1 MLPDP
6 LHPAIV
12 HMPLALAVLLP
23 FVVIGA
29 LIAIRF
35 GSPAKLAWS
44 LPVIMMVVLAGSTIL
59 SVETGEDEEEV
70 VEDVID
76 HDNIE
81 EHEER
86 AELFRNLSLLTL
98 MIGFVGFVKGKVGA
112 FGRGAGTGLVFLVAF
127 LGWRTGE
134 SGGELVYE
142 HGAANAYIEEL
153 APAAGEV
160 PQHDDGD
167 EEGPDDDDR

>member
-1 MLPDP
+1 
-6 LHPAIV
+6 
-12 HMPLALAVLLP
+12 MPLALAVLLP

-44 LPVIMMVVLAGSTIL
+44 LPVIMMVVLAGSTIVA
-59 SVETGEDEEEV
+59 VETGEDEEEV

-76 HDNIE
+76 HDIIH

-98 MIGFVGFVKGKVGA
+98 MIGFAGFVKGKVGA
-112 FGRGAGTGLVFLVAF
+112 FGRGAVTGLVFLLAF

-142 HGAANAYIEEL
+142 HGAANAYIEEPASSASEE
-153 APAAGEV
+153 AP
-160 PQHDDGD
+160 HDDDGN
-167 EEGPDDDDR
+167 EEDPDDDDR

>member
-1 MLPDP
+1 MLPYP

-12 HMPLALAVLLP
+12 HMPLALAALLP

-35 GSPAKLAWS
+35 GVPGKLAWS
-44 LPVIMMVVLAGSTIL
+44 LPVVMMVLLAGSAIVA
-59 SVETGEDEEEV
+59 VETGEDEEEV

-76 HDNIE
+76 HDIIH

-98 MIGFVGFVKGKVGA
+98 MIGFAGFVKGKVGA
-112 FGRGAGTGLVFLVAF
+112 FGRGAGTGMVFLLAVLA
-127 LGWRTGE
+127 WRTGE

-153 APAAGEV
+153 APAAAEER
-160 PQHDDGD
+160 PHDDDD
-167 EEGPDDDDR
+167 EEGPDDDR